1 MDCPSA
7 LELRFGERLNSEL
20 DLRNNQRQDLERMFL
35 TRTVREWK
43 MWAVKSDIQLEIVS
57 GMNAGAKCRHM
68 KAKGS

>member
-20 DLRNNQRQDLERMFL
+20 DLRNIQRQDLVGMFL
-35 TRTVREWK
+35 TSTAREWK
-43 MWAVKSDIQLEIVS
+43 MWAVKSDIPLEIVS
-57 GMNAGAKCRHM
+57 DMNAEVKCRHM